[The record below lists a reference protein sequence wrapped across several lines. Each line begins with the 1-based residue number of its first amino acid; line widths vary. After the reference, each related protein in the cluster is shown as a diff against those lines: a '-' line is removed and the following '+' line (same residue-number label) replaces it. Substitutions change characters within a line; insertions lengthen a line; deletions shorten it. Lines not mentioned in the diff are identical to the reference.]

1 MIILLSVILD
11 YLIGDPQNLLHP
23 VQVMGWFINFLSQ
36 FFLNLTQNNLLR
48 RLAGIF
54 ITIILVIGSGLIGWL
69 IVKLAYH
76 LHYICGIF
84 IETIMLASC
93 FALKSLKDAAL
104 DVINTLL
111 NDNIEQA
118 RITLSKYVGRD
129 TDQLSETDILRAI
142 LETVSEN
149 ATDGVMS
156 PLFYAILGAF
166 IPGVGCVPFALAY
179 KASSTLDSMIGYQ
192 HEPFIYLGWCSAK
205 LEDLLTWFP
214 CRLTVITLGLISG
227 KIKTVWRLCQR
238 DAIHDPSP
246 NSGWSECT
254 YAAILEVQL
263 GGVNFY
269 QGVAKQKPLLG
280 DNINVIT
287 PEVIN
292 KALQLTNY
300 GFLLWVMITLAIFQL
315 YLAKA

>member
-23 VQVMGWFINFLSQ
+23 VQVMGWFINFFTQ
-36 FFLNLTQNNLLR
+36 FFLNLTQNSLLR

-54 ITIILVIGSGLIGWL
+54 ITIILVIGSGLMGWL

-76 LHYICGIF
+76 IHYICGIV

-93 FALKSLKDAAL
+93 FALKSLTDAAK
-104 DVINTLL
+104 DVLNTLVNDDL
-111 NDNIEQA
+111 NQA

-129 TDQLSETDILRAI
+129 TDQLSSTDILRAV

-166 IPGVGCVPFALAY
+166 IPAVGSVPLALAY
-179 KASSTLDSMIGYQ
+179 KASSTLDSMIGYKQ
-192 HEPFIYLGWCSAK
+192 EPFIYLGWCSAK

-214 CRLTVITLGLISG
+214 CRLTVISLGLISG

-238 DAIHDPSP
+238 DANQDPSP

-254 YAAILEVQL
+254 YAAILGVQL
-263 GGVNFY
+263 GGINWY
-269 QGVAKQKPLLG
+269 KGVQKPKPLLG
-280 DNINVIT
+280 DKINVIT

-292 KALQLTNY
+292 KSLQLTNY
-300 GFLLWVMITLAIFQL
+300 AFLLWVMITVVIFQL
-315 YLAKA
+315 Y